1 MPAPTMAI
9 SAESV
14 TRSPYH
20 PSRIEPL
27 STICFLVC
35 YSVRS
40 GPIATMYDYGFFSY
54 ESKDDFLDRSREFWN
69 PDKTDFWQ
77 DAGVDLVIDRRE
89 GYFFWDMAGRRLID
103 LHLNG
108 GTYNLGHRNPEL
120 IATLEQAMQRF
131 DIGNHHF
138 PALARTALAEALV
151 KTCPPNMR
159 RVVYGA
165 GGGEATDIAIKTARH
180 TRQRRKI
187 VSILKGYHGHT
198 GLAVASGDD
207 RFSRLFLSDRPDE
220 FVQVPFN
227 DLEAME
233 GALRDGDVAAVLLE
247 TIPATY
253 GFPLPEPGYLQGVKR
268 LCERHGA
275 LYIAD
280 EVQTG
285 LMRTGEMW
293 GITKSGV
300 EPDIM
305 VIGKG
310 ITGGMYPISCVVVSE
325 ECSAWLK
332 EDGFGHISTGGG
344 AELGC
349 VVALKVLEICGR
361 PEVRSM
367 VHYISDRFGRGLRRI
382 QELYPDWFVGIR
394 QDGVVMGLEFDHPQG
409 AKIVMKHLYENG
421 VWAIFSTLDP
431 RVLQFKPGIL
441 LGPELVDEVLDRT
454 EVLDRPGARRA
465 ARRPRRRW
473 GRDERRRRRAGRRSP
488 GADDAPARPLGGHGV
503 CRLRPRAHP
512 SHRRRPWPTRH
523 TETPK
528 GMPNGPCARPGWASS
543 STSGA
548 RTRPAPRACSSGTA
562 ATTT

>member
-1 MPAPTMAI
+1 
-9 SAESV
+9 
-14 TRSPYH
+14 
-20 PSRIEPL
+20 
-27 STICFLVC
+27 
-35 YSVRS
+35 
-40 GPIATMYDYGFFSY
+40 MYDYGLFSF
-54 ESKDDFLDRSREFWN
+54 ESKADFLRRSEEFWN
-69 PDKTDFWQ
+69 PDKTQFWQ

-89 GYFFWDMAGRRLID
+89 GYLFWDMAGRRLID

-120 IATLEQAMQRF
+120 IAVLEQAMGRF

-151 KTCPPNMR
+151 GTCPPSLK
-159 RVVYGA
+159 RVIFA
-165 GGGEATDIAIKTARH
+165 SGGGEATDIAIKTARH
-180 TRQRRKI
+180 TRQKRKI

-198 GLAVASGDD
+198 GLAVVAGDD
-207 RFSRLFLSDRPDE
+207 RFSKLFLSDRPDE

-227 DLEAME
+227 DLGAME
-233 GALRDGDVAAVLLE
+233 AALRGGDVAGVVIE
-247 TIPATY
+247 SIPATY
-253 GFPLPEPGYLQGVKR
+253 GFPLPEPGYLRAVKD

-293 GITKSGV
+293 CMSKSGI

-305 VIGKG
+305 IVGKG
-310 ITGGMYPISCVVVSE
+310 ITGGMYPIACCVVSE

-332 EDGFGHISTGGG
+332 EDGFGHMSTGGG

-349 VVALKVLEICGR
+349 IVALKVLEICGR

-367 VHYISDRFGRGLRRI
+367 VHYIAERFREGLSAI
-382 QELYPDWFVGIR
+382 QETYPDWLVGIR

-409 AKIVMKHLYENG
+409 AKLVMRRLYENG

-441 LGPELVDEVLDRT
+441 LGPDLVDEILDRT
-454 EVLDRPGARRA
+454 AVAIGQARGG
-465 ARRPRRRW
+465 RRRGW
-473 GRDERRRRRAGRRSP
+473 
-488 GADDAPARPLGGHGV
+488 PA
-503 CRLRPRAHP
+503 
-512 SHRRRPWPTRH
+512 
-523 TETPK
+523 
-528 GMPNGPCARPGWASS
+528 
-543 STSGA
+543 
-548 RTRPAPRACSSGTA
+548 
-562 ATTT
+562 

>member
-1 MPAPTMAI
+1 
-9 SAESV
+9 
-14 TRSPYH
+14 
-20 PSRIEPL
+20 
-27 STICFLVC
+27 
-35 YSVRS
+35 
-40 GPIATMYDYGFFSY
+40 MYDYGFFSY
-54 ESKDDFLDRSREFWN
+54 DSKADFLRRSEEFWN
-69 PDKTDFWQ
+69 PDKTRFWQ

-89 GYFFWDMAGRRLID
+89 GYLFWDMAGRRLID

-120 IATLEQAMQRF
+120 IATLEQAMGRF

-151 KTCPPNMR
+151 ATCPANLR
-159 RVVYGA
+159 RVVYGS
-165 GGGEATDIAIKTARH
+165 GGGEAVDIAIKTARH

-198 GLAVASGDD
+198 GLAVATGDD
-207 RFSRLFLSDRPDE
+207 RFSTLFLSDRPEE

-227 DLEAME
+227 DLDAME
-233 GALRDGDVAAVLLE
+233 AALRGDDVAAVIME

-253 GFPLPEPGYLQGVKR
+253 GFPLPEPGYLRAVKG
-268 LCERHGA
+268 LCERHNA

-293 GITKSGV
+293 GVAKAGI

-305 VIGKG
+305 VVGKG
-310 ITGGMYPISCVVVSE
+310 ITGGMYPIACTVVSE
-325 ECSAWLK
+325 ECSRWLK

-349 VVALKVLEICGR
+349 IVALKVLEICGR

-367 VHYISDRFGRGLRRI
+367 VHYIAERFRRGLRAI

-409 AKIVMKHLYENG
+409 AKLVMRHLYENG

-441 LGPELVDEVLDRT
+441 LGPDLVDEVLDRT
-454 EVLDRPGARRA
+454 ALAIELAHAEARA
-465 ARRPRRRW
+465 PAGGTP
-473 GRDERRRRRAGRRSP
+473 AGRT
-488 GADDAPARPLGGHGV
+488 AGGERV
-503 CRLRPRAHP
+503 SA
-512 SHRRRPWPTRH
+512 
-523 TETPK
+523 
-528 GMPNGPCARPGWASS
+528 AV
-543 STSGA
+543 ST
-548 RTRPAPRACSSGTA
+548 
-562 ATTT
+562 